1 MSTLK
6 KILSYI
12 FNFPIEKVQSQFS
25 GEVQVSLSEGQYMLS
40 TNNAIYSFGKKYTS
54 FDVAF
59 KSIDIHNQKIQTVLV
74 LGFGLG
80 SVVDLLE
87 NHHTIKEIT
96 AIDADHVIIDLAK
109 KYLLSNLKNKTQFVC
124 EDAEKFVFETNKKF
138 DLVLFDVFIHD
149 ETPMQFMQ
157 NKFLVALKNI
167 VNKNGLLLFSKIE
180 DSTKSKIENLQ
191 FESVFTN
198 VFKESF
204 TINTNGNKVFV
215 WINK

>member
-1 MSTLK
+1 MSSFK

-25 GEVQVSLSEGQYMLS
+25 GEVQVSLRQGQYMLS

-59 KSIDIHNQKIQTVLV
+59 KAIYIQKQKIETVLV

-87 NHHTIKEIT
+87 NHQTINEII
-96 AIDADHVIIDLAK
+96 AIDADSKIIDLAK
-109 KYLLSNLKNKTQFVC
+109 KYLHSNLKNKTQYIC
-124 EDAEKFVFETNKKF
+124 EDAEKFVLETNKKF
-138 DLVLFDVFIHD
+138 DLVLFDVFIHN
-149 ETPMQFMQ
+149 ETPMPFMQ
-157 NKFLVALKNI
+157 QKFLLALKNI
-167 VNKNGLLLFSKIE
+167 VNKNGILLFSKIE
-180 DSTKSKIENLQ
+180 DSRKSRIENQQ
-191 FESVFTN
+191 FESVFTT

-204 TINTNGNKVFV
+204 TINTNGNKVFT
-215 WINK
+215 WINN